1 MGKRWLSED
10 LNAGLCKLGEITNC
24 EPEIVK

>member
-1 MGKRWLSED
+1 MGMRWLSED
-10 LNAGLCKLGEITNC
+10 LITGLCKLGEITNC